1 MQPSGCIFLEVFMR
15 DIVIKK
21 TLTLST
27 IAILCL
33 IIGIAYGLTTK
44 DRILMIMSGIICVVN
59 IYKIFELH
67 QISKKEKYVV
77 VSGKCLES
85 IYKLVGKYCIFRI
98 QNGDDIIEISVPK
111 NVKLKVNKEYNLY
124 FKKTTLETEGYN
136 DWLKNKILSES
147 FLGYEVISSGM
158 EG

>member
-1 MQPSGCIFLEVFMR
+1 MR

-21 TLTLST
+21 TLTLSA

-33 IIGIAYGLTTK
+33 IVGIAYGLATK
-44 DRILMIMSGIICVVN
+44 DRTLMIMSGIICIVN
-59 IYKIFELH
+59 VYKIFELQ

-85 IYKLVGKYCIFRI
+85 IYKLVGKYRIFRI
-98 QNGDDIIEISVPK
+98 QNGDDIIEISLPK
-111 NVKLKVNKEYNLY
+111 SVKLKVNEEYNLY
-124 FKKTTLETEGYN
+124 FKKNTLDTEGYSE
-136 DWLKNKILSES
+136 WLKNKILSEN
-147 FLGYEVISSGM
+147 FLGYELVNNGM